1 MCGYVVKYVC
11 KNDRVDN
18 CIVTG
23 MSHNYVS
30 LHFYILV
37 EIYDG
42 PGYKIVLITFF

>member
-1 MCGYVVKYVC
+1 MCGHVVKYVC
-11 KNDRVDN
+11 QNDRVNN

-37 EIYDG
+37 ETNMMELAT
-42 PGYKIVLITFF
+42 K